1 MLLKTI
7 IKKIEYKY
15 PLNLAYD
22 WDNVGLLVG
31 DFDMNVEKVLVVLEA
46 NEKVIDE
53 AIENNIDLIITHHPF
68 IFKKMNKINT
78 DFDMNVEK
86 VLVVLE
92 ANEKVIDEAIE
103 NNIDLII
110 THHPFIFKKM
120 NKINTM
126 DLKGKLIHKL
136 IKNDIALYSMH
147 TNFDIAY
154 DGLNDYFMKLMGF
167 ENSKVLEVTNTET
180 LYKLAVYVPN
190 THVDKVK
197 NALSDAGAGHIMKL
211 MGFENSKVLEVTN
224 TETLY
229 KLAVYVPNT
238 HVDKV
243 KNALSDAGAGHIG
256 NYSHC
261 SFSSQGIGSFK
272 PLDNANPYIGS
283 LGEVELVEEVKIE
296 TIVPNKTLGGV
307 ISSMIKAHP
316 YEEVA
321 YDIYKLE
328 NKGNSVGLGRIS
340 KLQDSITLKELCNS
354 IKEKLNMEHIRVV
367 GNLNDKINKVA
378 VVTGSG
384 ADMFKKAKRSG
395 ADVLITGD
403 MKYHDAQDALDIGMN
418 VIDCGHFDTEDIFKD
433 AISIYLDDIEGIEV
447 IKSNINLNPFK
458 II

>member
-7 IKKIEYKY
+7 IKKIESKY

-31 DFDMNVEKVLVVLEA
+31 
-46 NEKVIDE
+46 
-53 AIENNIDLIITHHPF
+53 
-68 IFKKMNKINT
+68 

-197 NALSDAGAGHIMKL
+197 NALSDAGAGHI
-211 MGFENSKVLEVTN
+211 
-224 TETLY
+224 
-229 KLAVYVPNT
+229 
-238 HVDKV
+238 
-243 KNALSDAGAGHIG
+243 G

-296 TIVPNKTLGGV
+296 TIVPNKTLGGG

-328 NKGNSVGLGRIS
+328 NKENIYKAYGNFRAIIFDN
-340 KLQDSITLKELCNS
+340 KKCHITYN
-354 IKEKLNMEHIRVV
+354 IW
-367 GNLNDKINKVA
+367 
-378 VVTGSG
+378 
-384 ADMFKKAKRSG
+384 
-395 ADVLITGD
+395 
-403 MKYHDAQDALDIGMN
+403 
-418 VIDCGHFDTEDIFKD
+418 HF
-433 AISIYLDDIEGIEV
+433 L
-447 IKSNINLNPFK
+447 L
-458 II
+458 